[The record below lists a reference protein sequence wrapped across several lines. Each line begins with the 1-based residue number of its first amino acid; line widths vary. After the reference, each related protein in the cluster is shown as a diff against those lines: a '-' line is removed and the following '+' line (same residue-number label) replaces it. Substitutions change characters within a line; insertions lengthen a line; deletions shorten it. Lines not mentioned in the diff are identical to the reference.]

1 MNVLQTNDHNEK
13 LDLENHNLRIK
24 LSEKTKENEELQ
36 KKCSK
41 FISAEIKKGSVDEKD
56 QMMKDEVK
64 RLKEFVQQ
72 QEVQI
77 RNFELENEAIRLNLS
92 ESIMV
97 IEQFE
102 KEDKSKLTSAR
113 KTVQIKSENSYES
126 EHLKN
131 LQNTAK
137 LQNLE

>member
-1 MNVLQTNDHNEK
+1 MSVLQTNDHNEK

-41 FISAEIKKGSVDEKD
+41 LISAEIKKGSVDEKD
-56 QMMKDEVK
+56 QLMKDEVR

-92 ESIMV
+92 ESIMI

-113 KTVQIKSENSYES
+113 KTV
-126 EHLKN
+126 
-131 LQNTAK
+131 
-137 LQNLE
+137 

>member
-1 MNVLQTNDHNEK
+1 MSVLQTNDHNEK
-13 LDLENHNLRIK
+13 LDLENHHLRIK

-56 QMMKDEVK
+56 QIMKDELK

-77 RNFELENEAIRLNLS
+77 RNFELENEAIRQNLS
-92 ESIMV
+92 ESIMI

-131 LQNTAK
+131 L
-137 LQNLE
+137 

>member
-1 MNVLQTNDHNEK
+1 MSVLQTNDHNEK

-56 QMMKDEVK
+56 KLMKDELK

-92 ESIMV
+92 ESIMI

-102 KEDKSKLTSAR
+102 KEDKSKLTSTR

>member
-1 MNVLQTNDHNEK
+1 MSVLQTNDHNEK

-41 FISAEIKKGSVDEKD
+41 LISAEIKKGSVDEKD
-56 QMMKDEVK
+56 QLMKDELR

-92 ESIMV
+92 ESIMI
-97 IEQFE
+97 IEKFE

>member
-1 MNVLQTNDHNEK
+1 MSVLQTNDHNEK
-13 LDLENHNLRIK
+13 LDLENHNLRIN

-41 FISAEIKKGSVDEKD
+41 LISAEIKKGSVDEKD
-56 QMMKDEVK
+56 QLMKDELR

-92 ESIMV
+92 ESIMI

>member
-1 MNVLQTNDHNEK
+1 MSVLQTNDHNEK

-56 QMMKDEVK
+56 QLMKDELK

-92 ESIMV
+92 ESIMI

-102 KEDKSKLTSAR
+102 KEDKSKFTSAR

>member
-1 MNVLQTNDHNEK
+1 
-13 LDLENHNLRIK
+13 
-24 LSEKTKENEELQ
+24 
-36 KKCSK
+36 
-41 FISAEIKKGSVDEKD
+41 
-56 QMMKDEVK
+56 MKDELK

-92 ESIMV
+92 ESIMI

>member
-1 MNVLQTNDHNEK
+1 MSVLQTNDHSEK

-56 QMMKDEVK
+56 QIMKDELK

-77 RNFELENEAIRLNLS
+77 RNFELENEAIRQNLS
-92 ESIMV
+92 ESIMI

-131 LQNTAK
+131 L
-137 LQNLE
+137 

>member
-1 MNVLQTNDHNEK
+1 MSVLQTNDHNEK

-41 FISAEIKKGSVDEKD
+41 LIGAEIKKGSVDEKD
-56 QMMKDEVK
+56 QLMKDELK

-72 QEVQI
+72 QEVQL

-92 ESIMV
+92 ESIMI

>member
-1 MNVLQTNDHNEK
+1 MSVLQTNDHNEK

-36 KKCSK
+36 KKCSN

-56 QMMKDEVK
+56 QLMKDELR

-92 ESIMV
+92 ESIMI

>member
-1 MNVLQTNDHNEK
+1 MSVLQTNDHNEK

-41 FISAEIKKGSVDEKD
+41 LISAEIKKGSVDEKD
-56 QMMKDEVK
+56 QLMKDELR

-92 ESIMV
+92 ESIMI